1 MSVYVTELKKISC
14 RQYAKY
20 YPIFYKIKTVYVCIY
35 IYIEKSLK
43 NTDSGKWLSQGSDG
57 KLTGVFYFLLYKHQY
72 FFPNK
77 YVPLCY

>member
-1 MSVYVTELKKISC
+1 MSVYVTELKKASC

-43 NTDSGKWLSQGSDG
+43 NTDSGK
-57 KLTGVFYFLLYKHQY
+57 
-72 FFPNK
+72 
-77 YVPLCY
+77 